1 MAAARVPQEAPAREA
16 PGQGAAVA
24 AAAVPE
30 LIAAR
35 AREAAVREGAQGAA
49 AAAAAAVAAA
59 VAALGLVVARE
70 RAPGVEQGQAA
81 KAAVEDLV
89 EAQEARGD
97 DDSVV
102 GDSVASQLPGPP
114 R

>member
-1 MAAARVPQEAPAREA
+1 M
-16 PGQGAAVA
+16 
-24 AAAVPE
+24 
-30 LIAAR
+30 
-35 AREAAVREGAQGAA
+35 
-49 AAAAAAVAAA
+49 
-59 VAALGLVVARE
+59 AALGLVVARE

-81 KAAVEDLV
+81 EAAVEDLV

>member
-1 MAAARVPQEAPAREA
+1 M
-16 PGQGAAVA
+16 VA
-24 AAAVPE
+24 AAAPE

-49 AAAAAAVAAA
+49 AAAAAA

-89 EAQEARGD
+89 EDLVEAQEARGD
-97 DDSVV
+97 DDGVV
-102 GDSVASQLPGPP
+102 EDSVASQLPGSP

>member
-35 AREAAVREGAQGAA
+35 ARDAAVREGAQGAA
-49 AAAAAAVAAA
+49 AA
-59 VAALGLVVARE
+59 
-70 RAPGVEQGQAA
+70 
-81 KAAVEDLV
+81 AAVEDLV